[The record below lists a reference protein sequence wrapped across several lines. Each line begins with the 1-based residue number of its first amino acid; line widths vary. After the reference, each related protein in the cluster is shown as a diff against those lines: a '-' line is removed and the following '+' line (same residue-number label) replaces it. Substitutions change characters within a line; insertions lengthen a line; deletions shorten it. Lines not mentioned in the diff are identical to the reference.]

1 MPAPRNKFGGGGA
14 RGASRAIGATCGA
27 GLPIITSG
35 FPGALFNRE
44 QTRATRAA
52 RGKVERLASERGLGA
67 IDGEAAAIDVGPV
80 AVERGGSPVEG
91 RSVAEPTT
99 HKGER
104 LRRSPLCVEGL

>member
-67 IDGEAAAIDVGPV
+67 IDGEAAAIDGGPV
-80 AVERGGSPVEG
+80 AVEGRSGAVERGGSPVEG

-99 HKGER
+99 TR
-104 LRRSPLCVEGL
+104 ASA